1 MRLNDICDRWIR
13 RLPDSILSI
22 SDFGSKESTWN
33 LSNRTSLST
42 KIVFLVISISV
53 VSIIALA
60 TISINISQ
68 QTLKK
73 DAAQRLNVIASDRMQ
88 TMNNIWNLQM
98 EQVDSLASD
107 HDIPALLVL
116 RQRSTNNL
124 SSDQGSK
131 EMELITKIKEDT
143 FQRFRSLT
151 DKDSSLAIIQ
161 LIDNE
166 GELVT
171 SSNGNSQS
179 DFDNRQFALEI
190 MKNYQEDRLV
200 GGKLSN
206 PFYTIAYNTHEAAAV
221 LVIMAPVFDPD
232 SMVEGS
238 PGRVPLGSVVVFKEI
253 DSANNILGDKRFM
266 GETGESYLVDRNGLM
281 LTNSR
286 FDESARYQQ
295 VVSSVPVEACFKDGA
310 DVNAAQYI
318 SYRDKLVFGT
328 SQCER
333 NIGIALLAEQ
343 DNTELFSPIVTLQQ
357 QYLVIILGIICA
369 AALVSFYL
377 SLSILRPLQ
386 KLRDIMKNVQSGT
399 FQKSDIIRS
408 DEIGDLSTS
417 FNSMVDELE
426 IRAKKLKLRNDILE
440 LMSARLG
447 AQADALAKADKEKE
461 EFSTM
466 ISDELKRFVIPI
478 IGYCELI
485 LDGSLGEIGK
495 KPKEKVEIMLERA
508 WSLQNLVQNILDV
521 RRLDS
526 GMLKMNIQRDVSVT
540 WLIQQ
545 SVGRVSAIARSK
557 GITIDVETDE
567 RMKLDC
573 DPARTVQMLENLL
586 EYSIR
591 STTEDNV
598 SKIQL
603 RASLSSELVD
613 REVSVVFA
621 VESDNARISEQQ
633 KKDILSNKFYNL
645 DTSFTRTSGGM
656 DLDIVIVRSIVEAH
670 RGRISIQSDNG
681 KSRIVVSMP
690 LGQNTKI
697 PAAA

>member
-1 MRLNDICDRWIR
+1 LA
-13 RLPDSILSI
+13 
-22 SDFGSKESTWN
+22 T
-33 LSNRTSLST
+33 RTSLST
-42 KIVFLVISISV
+42 KIVFLVICISV
-53 VSIIALA
+53 VSIIAVA

-68 QTLKK
+68 QALKK

-88 TMNNIWNLQM
+88 TMKNIWNLQM

-107 HDIPALLVL
+107 PNIQALIVL
-116 RQRSTNNL
+116 RQ
-124 SSDQGSK
+124 SSNSNFSNDNDQK
-131 EMELITKIKEDT
+131 EIELITKIRDDT
-143 FQRFRSLT
+143 FERFRSLT
-151 DKDSSLAIIQ
+151 DKDSALAIIQ
-161 LIDNE
+161 LIDNN

-171 SSNGNSQS
+171 SSRGNAQN

-190 MKNYQEDRLV
+190 MKNYQQDRLV

-206 PFYTIAYNTHEAAAV
+206 PFYTLAYNTNEAAAV

-232 SMVEGS
+232 SITNGS
-238 PGRVPLGSVVVFKEI
+238 PVGVPIGSVVVFK
-253 DSANNILGDKRFM
+253 DLDNANNILGDKRFM

-281 LTNSR
+281 LTSSR

-295 VVSSVPVEACFKDGA
+295 VVSSVPVEACFKNGA
-310 DVNAAQYI
+310 DINAAQYI

-333 NIGIALLAEQ
+333 NIGVTLLAEQ
-343 DNTELFSPIVTLQQ
+343 DNAELFSPIVSLQN
-357 QYLVIILGIICA
+357 QYMVIILGIICA

-386 KLRDIMKNVQSGT
+386 KLRGIMKSVQDGT
-399 FQKSDIIRS
+399 FQKADIIRG
-408 DEIGDLSTS
+408 DEIGDLSNS

-447 AQADALAKADKEKE
+447 AQAEALAKADKEKE

-526 GMLKMNIQRDVSVT
+526 GILKMNVQRDVSVN
-540 WLIQQ
+540 WLVQRCVDR
-545 SVGRVSAIARSK
+545 VGAIARSK
-557 GITIDVETDE
+557 GIAIDVETDE
-567 RMKLDC
+567 RIKLDC
-573 DPARTVQMLENLL
+573 DANRTIQMLENLL

-591 STTEDNV
+591 STVEDNV
-598 SKIQL
+598 SRIQL

-621 VESDNARISEQQ
+621 VEADRARISEQQ
-633 KKDILSNKFYNL
+633 RKDILSNKFYNL
-645 DTSFTRTSGGM
+645 DTSFTRTAGGT
-656 DLDIVIVRSIVEAH
+656 DLSIVIVRSIVEAH
-670 RGRISIQSDNG
+670 RGRISIQNDNG

-690 LGQNTKI
+690 LGQNTKM

>member
-1 MRLNDICDRWIR
+1 
-13 RLPDSILSI
+13 
-22 SDFGSKESTWN
+22 
-33 LSNRTSLST
+33 
-42 KIVFLVISISV
+42 
-53 VSIIALA
+53 
-60 TISINISQ
+60 
-68 QTLKK
+68 
-73 DAAQRLNVIASDRMQ
+73 
-88 TMNNIWNLQM
+88 M

-107 HDIPALLVL
+107 PNIQALIVL
-116 RQRSTNNL
+116 RQ
-124 SSDQGSK
+124 SSNSNFSNDNDQK
-131 EMELITKIKEDT
+131 EIELITKIRDDT
-143 FQRFRSLT
+143 FERFRSLT
-151 DKDSSLAIIQ
+151 DKDSALAIIQ
-161 LIDNE
+161 LIDNN

-171 SSNGNSQS
+171 SSRGNAQS

-190 MKNYQEDRLV
+190 MKNYQQDRLV

-206 PFYTIAYNTHEAAAV
+206 PFYTLAYNTNEAAAV

-232 SMVEGS
+232 SITNGS
-238 PGRVPLGSVVVFKEI
+238 PVGVPIGSVVVFK
-253 DSANNILGDKRFM
+253 DLDNANNILGDKRFM

-281 LTNSR
+281 LTSSR

-295 VVSSVPVEACFKDGA
+295 VVSSVPVEACFKNGA
-310 DVNAAQYI
+310 DINAAQYI

-333 NIGIALLAEQ
+333 NIGVTLLAEQ
-343 DNTELFSPIVTLQQ
+343 DNAELFSPIVSLQN
-357 QYLVIILGIICA
+357 QYMVIILGIICA

-386 KLRDIMKNVQSGT
+386 KLRGIMKSVQDGT
-399 FQKSDIIRS
+399 FQKADIIRG
-408 DEIGDLSTS
+408 DEIGDLSNS

-447 AQADALAKADKEKE
+447 AQAEALAKADKEKE

-526 GMLKMNIQRDVSVT
+526 GILKMNVQRDVSVN
-540 WLIQQ
+540 WLVQRCVDR
-545 SVGRVSAIARSK
+545 VGAIARSK
-557 GITIDVETDE
+557 GIAIDVETDE
-567 RMKLDC
+567 RIKLDC
-573 DPARTVQMLENLL
+573 DPNRTIQMLENLL

-591 STTEDNV
+591 STVEDNV
-598 SKIQL
+598 SRIQL
-603 RASLSSELVD
+603 RVSLSSELVD

-621 VESDNARISEQQ
+621 VEADRARISEQQ
-633 KKDILSNKFYNL
+633 RKDILSNKFYNL
-645 DTSFTRTSGGM
+645 DTSFTRTAGGT
-656 DLDIVIVRSIVEAH
+656 DLSIVIVRSIVEAH
-670 RGRISIQSDNG
+670 RGRISIQNDNG

-690 LGQNTKI
+690 LGQNTKM

>member
-1 MRLNDICDRWIR
+1 MAI
-13 RLPDSILSI
+13 
-22 SDFGSKESTWN
+22 
-33 LSNRTSLST
+33 RTSLST
-42 KIVFLVISISV
+42 KIVFLVICISV

-68 QTLKK
+68 QALKK

-88 TMNNIWNLQM
+88 TMKNIWNLQM

-107 HDIPALLVL
+107 HDIQALLVL
-116 RQRSTNNL
+116 RQSSNNNL
-124 SSDQGSK
+124 SNDQDQNEK
-131 EMELITKIKEDT
+131 ALVTKIRDDT

-151 DKDSSLAIIQ
+151 DKDSALAIIQ
-161 LIDNE
+161 LIDNN

-171 SSNGNSQS
+171 SSKGNSLS
-179 DFDNRQFALEI
+179 DFDNREFALEI
-190 MKNYQEDRLV
+190 MKNYQQDRLV

-206 PFYTIAYNTHEAAAV
+206 SFYTVAYNANEAAAV

-232 SMVEGS
+232 SFADGS
-238 PGRVPLGSVVVFKEI
+238 PVLVQIGSVVVFKDIEN
-253 DSANNILGDKRFM
+253 ANSILGDKRFM

-295 VVSSVPVEACFKDGA
+295 VVGSVPVEACFKNGA
-310 DVNAAQYI
+310 DINAAQYI

-333 NIGIALLAEQ
+333 NIGVTLLAEQ
-343 DNTELFSPIVTLQQ
+343 DNAELFSPIVSLQN

-386 KLRDIMKNVQSGT
+386 MLRSIMKKVQSGT
-399 FQKSDIIRS
+399 FQKADIIRG
-408 DEIGDLSTS
+408 DEIGDLSNS

-447 AQADALAKADKEKE
+447 AQAEALAKADKEKE

-526 GMLKMNIQRDVSVT
+526 GILKMNVQRDVSVN
-540 WLIQQ
+540 WLVQQ
-545 SVGRVSAIARSK
+545 CVDRVGAIARSK
-557 GITIDVETDE
+557 GIAIDVETDE
-567 RMKLDC
+567 RIKLDC
-573 DPARTVQMLENLL
+573 DANRTIQMLENLL

-591 STTEDNV
+591 STEDNV
-598 SKIQL
+598 SRIQL
-603 RASLSSELVD
+603 IASLSSELVD

-621 VESDNARISEQQ
+621 VEADRARISEQQ
-633 KKDILSNKFYNL
+633 RNDILSNKFYNL
-645 DTSFTRTSGGM
+645 DTSFTRTAGGT
-656 DLDIVIVRSIVEAH
+656 DLSIVIVRSIVEAH
-670 RGRISIQSDNG
+670 RGRISIQNDNG

-690 LGQNTKI
+690 LGQNTKM

>member
-1 MRLNDICDRWIR
+1 LA
-13 RLPDSILSI
+13 
-22 SDFGSKESTWN
+22 T
-33 LSNRTSLST
+33 RTSLST
-42 KIVFLVISISV
+42 KIVFLVICISV
-53 VSIIALA
+53 VSIIAVA

-68 QTLKK
+68 QALKK

-88 TMNNIWNLQM
+88 TMKNIWNLQM

-107 HDIPALLVL
+107 PNIQALIVL
-116 RQRSTNNL
+116 RQNSNSNL
-124 SSDQGSK
+124 SNDHDQK
-131 EMELITKIKEDT
+131 EIELITKIRDDT
-143 FQRFRSLT
+143 FERFRSLT
-151 DKDSSLAIIQ
+151 DKDSALAIIQ
-161 LIDNE
+161 LIDNN

-171 SSNGNSQS
+171 SSRGNAQS

-190 MKNYQEDRLV
+190 MKNYQQDRLV

-206 PFYTIAYNTHEAAAV
+206 PFYTLAYNTNEAAAV

-232 SMVEGS
+232 SITNGS
-238 PGRVPLGSVVVFKEI
+238 PVGVPIGSVVVFK
-253 DSANNILGDKRFM
+253 DLDNANNILGDKRFM

-281 LTNSR
+281 LTSSR

-295 VVSSVPVEACFKDGA
+295 VVSSVPVEACFKNGA
-310 DVNAAQYI
+310 DINAAQYI

-333 NIGIALLAEQ
+333 NIGVTLLAEQ
-343 DNTELFSPIVTLQQ
+343 DNAELFSPIVSLQN
-357 QYLVIILGIICA
+357 QYMVIILGIICA

-386 KLRDIMKNVQSGT
+386 KLRGIMKSVQDGT
-399 FQKSDIIRS
+399 FQKADIIRG
-408 DEIGDLSTS
+408 DEIGDLSNS

-447 AQADALAKADKEKE
+447 AQAEALAKADKEKE

-526 GMLKMNIQRDVSVT
+526 GILKMNVQRDVSVN
-540 WLIQQ
+540 WLVQRCVDR
-545 SVGRVSAIARSK
+545 VGAIARSK
-557 GITIDVETDE
+557 GIAIDVETDE
-567 RMKLDC
+567 RIKLDC
-573 DPARTVQMLENLL
+573 DPNRTIQMLENLL

-591 STTEDNV
+591 STVEDNV
-598 SKIQL
+598 SRIQL
-603 RASLSSELVD
+603 RVSLSSELVD

-621 VESDNARISEQQ
+621 VEADRARISEQQ
-633 KKDILSNKFYNL
+633 RKDILSNKFYNL
-645 DTSFTRTSGGM
+645 DTSFTRTAGGT
-656 DLDIVIVRSIVEAH
+656 DLSIVIVRSIVEAH
-670 RGRISIQSDNG
+670 RGRISIQNDNG

-690 LGQNTKI
+690 LGQNTKM

>member
-1 MRLNDICDRWIR
+1 MVIC
-13 RLPDSILSI
+13 
-22 SDFGSKESTWN
+22 
-33 LSNRTSLST
+33 
-42 KIVFLVISISV
+42 ISV
-53 VSIIALA
+53 VSIIAVA

-68 QTLKK
+68 QALKK

-88 TMNNIWNLQM
+88 TMKNIWNLQM

-107 HDIPALLVL
+107 PNIQALIVL
-116 RQRSTNNL
+116 RQSSNSNL
-124 SSDQGSK
+124 SNDNDQK
-131 EMELITKIKEDT
+131 EIELITKIRDDT
-143 FQRFRSLT
+143 FERFRSLT
-151 DKDSSLAIIQ
+151 DKDSALAIIQ
-161 LIDNE
+161 LIDNN

-171 SSNGNSQS
+171 SSRGNAQN

-190 MKNYQEDRLV
+190 MKNYQQDRLV
-200 GGKLSN
+200 GGKISN
-206 PFYTIAYNTHEAAAV
+206 PFYTLAYNTNEAAAF

-232 SMVEGS
+232 SITNGS
-238 PGRVPLGSVVVFKEI
+238 PVGVPIGSVVVFK
-253 DSANNILGDKRFM
+253 DLDNANNILGDKRFM

-281 LTNSR
+281 LTSSR

-295 VVSSVPVEACFKDGA
+295 VVSSVPVEACFKNGA
-310 DVNAAQYI
+310 DINAAQYI

-333 NIGIALLAEQ
+333 NIGVTLLAEQ
-343 DNTELFSPIVTLQQ
+343 DNAELFSPIVSLQN
-357 QYLVIILGIICA
+357 QYMVIILGIICA

-386 KLRDIMKNVQSGT
+386 KLRGIMKSVQDGT
-399 FQKSDIIRS
+399 FQKADIIRG
-408 DEIGDLSTS
+408 DEIGDLSNS

-447 AQADALAKADKEKE
+447 AQAEALAKADKEKE

-526 GMLKMNIQRDVSVT
+526 GILKMNVQRDVSVN
-540 WLIQQ
+540 WLVQRCVDR
-545 SVGRVSAIARSK
+545 VGAIARSK
-557 GITIDVETDE
+557 GIAIDVETDE
-567 RMKLDC
+567 RIKLDC
-573 DPARTVQMLENLL
+573 DANRTIQMLENLL

-591 STTEDNV
+591 STVEDNV
-598 SKIQL
+598 SRIQL

-621 VESDNARISEQQ
+621 VEADRARISEQQ
-633 KKDILSNKFYNL
+633 RKDILSNKFYNL
-645 DTSFTRTSGGM
+645 DTSFTRTACGT
-656 DLDIVIVRSIVEAH
+656 DLSIVIVRSIVEAH
-670 RGRISIQSDNG
+670 RGRISIQNDNG

-690 LGQNTKI
+690 LGQNTKM

>member
-1 MRLNDICDRWIR
+1 MAI
-13 RLPDSILSI
+13 
-22 SDFGSKESTWN
+22 G
-33 LSNRTSLST
+33 TSLST
-42 KIVFLVISISV
+42 KIVFLVICISV

-68 QTLKK
+68 QALKK

-88 TMNNIWNLQM
+88 TMKNIWNLQM

-107 HDIPALLVL
+107 HDIQALLVL
-116 RQRSTNNL
+116 RQSSNNNL
-124 SSDQGSK
+124 SNDQDQN
-131 EMELITKIKEDT
+131 EMALVTKIRDDT

-151 DKDSSLAIIQ
+151 DKDSALAIIQ
-161 LIDNE
+161 LIDNN

-171 SSNGNSQS
+171 SSKGNSQS
-179 DFDNRQFALEI
+179 DFDNREFALEI
-190 MKNYQEDRLV
+190 MKNYQQDRLV

-206 PFYTIAYNTHEAAAV
+206 SFYTVAYNANQAAAV

-232 SMVEGS
+232 SFADGS
-238 PGRVPLGSVVVFKEI
+238 PVPVQIGSVVVFKDIEN
-253 DSANNILGDKRFM
+253 ANSILGDKRFM

-295 VVSSVPVEACFKDGA
+295 VVGSVPVEACFKNGA
-310 DVNAAQYI
+310 DINAAQYI

-333 NIGIALLAEQ
+333 NIGVTLLAEQ
-343 DNTELFSPIVTLQQ
+343 DNAELFSPIVSLQN
-357 QYLVIILGIICA
+357 QYLVIILVIICA

-386 KLRDIMKNVQSGT
+386 KLRSIMKNVQSGT
-399 FQKSDIIRS
+399 FQKADIIRG
-408 DEIGDLSTS
+408 DEIGDLSNS

-447 AQADALAKADKEKE
+447 AQAEALAKADKEKE

-526 GMLKMNIQRDVSVT
+526 GILKMNVQRDVSVN
-540 WLIQQ
+540 WLVQQ
-545 SVGRVSAIARSK
+545 CVDRVGAIARSK
-557 GITIDVETDE
+557 GIAIDVETDE
-567 RMKLDC
+567 RIKLDC
-573 DPARTVQMLENLL
+573 DANRTIQMLENLL

-591 STTEDNV
+591 STVEDNV
-598 SKIQL
+598 SRIQL

-621 VESDNARISEQQ
+621 VEADRARISEQQ
-633 KKDILSNKFYNL
+633 RKDILSNKFYNL
-645 DTSFTRTSGGM
+645 DTSFTRTAGGT
-656 DLDIVIVRSIVEAH
+656 DLSIVIVRSIVEAH
-670 RGRISIQSDNG
+670 RGRISIQNDNG

-690 LGQNTKI
+690 LGQNTKM

>member
-1 MRLNDICDRWIR
+1 
-13 RLPDSILSI
+13 
-22 SDFGSKESTWN
+22 
-33 LSNRTSLST
+33 
-42 KIVFLVISISV
+42 
-53 VSIIALA
+53 
-60 TISINISQ
+60 
-68 QTLKK
+68 
-73 DAAQRLNVIASDRMQ
+73 MQ
-88 TMNNIWNLQM
+88 TMKNIWNLQM

-107 HDIPALLVL
+107 PNIQALIVL
-116 RQRSTNNL
+116 RQ
-124 SSDQGSK
+124 SSNSNFSNDNDQK
-131 EMELITKIKEDT
+131 EIELITKIRDDT
-143 FQRFRSLT
+143 FERFRSLT
-151 DKDSSLAIIQ
+151 DKDSALAIIQ
-161 LIDNE
+161 LIDNN

-171 SSNGNSQS
+171 SSRGNAQS

-190 MKNYQEDRLV
+190 MKNYQQDRLV

-206 PFYTIAYNTHEAAAV
+206 PFYTLAYNTNEAAAV

-232 SMVEGS
+232 SITNGS
-238 PGRVPLGSVVVFKEI
+238 PVGVPIGSVVVFK
-253 DSANNILGDKRFM
+253 DLDNANNILGDKRFM

-281 LTNSR
+281 LTSSR

-295 VVSSVPVEACFKDGA
+295 VVSSVPVEACFKNGA
-310 DVNAAQYI
+310 DINAAQYI

-333 NIGIALLAEQ
+333 NIGVTLLAEQ
-343 DNTELFSPIVTLQQ
+343 DNAELFSPIVSLQN
-357 QYLVIILGIICA
+357 QYMVIILGIICA

-386 KLRDIMKNVQSGT
+386 KLRGIMKSVQDGT
-399 FQKSDIIRS
+399 FQKADIIRG
-408 DEIGDLSTS
+408 DEIGDLSNS

-447 AQADALAKADKEKE
+447 AQAEALAKADKEKE

-526 GMLKMNIQRDVSVT
+526 GILKMNVQRDVSVN
-540 WLIQQ
+540 WLVQRCVDR
-545 SVGRVSAIARSK
+545 VGAIARSK
-557 GITIDVETDE
+557 GIAIDVETDE
-567 RMKLDC
+567 RIKLDC
-573 DPARTVQMLENLL
+573 DANRTIQMLENLL

-591 STTEDNV
+591 STVEDNV
-598 SKIQL
+598 SRIQL

-621 VESDNARISEQQ
+621 VEADRARISEQQ
-633 KKDILSNKFYNL
+633 RKDILSNKFYNL
-645 DTSFTRTSGGM
+645 DTSFTRTAGGT
-656 DLDIVIVRSIVEAH
+656 DLSIVIVRSIVEAH
-670 RGRISIQSDNG
+670 RGRISIQNDNG

-690 LGQNTKI
+690 LGQNTKM

>member
-1 MRLNDICDRWIR
+1 MAI
-13 RLPDSILSI
+13 
-22 SDFGSKESTWN
+22 
-33 LSNRTSLST
+33 RTSLST
-42 KIVFLVISISV
+42 KIVFLVICISV

-68 QTLKK
+68 QALKK

-88 TMNNIWNLQM
+88 TMKNIWNLQM

-107 HDIPALLVL
+107 HDIQALLVL
-116 RQRSTNNL
+116 RQSSNNNL
-124 SSDQGSK
+124 SNDQDQIEK
-131 EMELITKIKEDT
+131 ALVTKIRDDT

-151 DKDSSLAIIQ
+151 DKDSALAIIQ
-161 LIDNE
+161 LIDNN

-171 SSNGNSQS
+171 SSKGNSQS
-179 DFDNRQFALEI
+179 DFDNREFALEI
-190 MKNYQEDRLV
+190 MKNYQQDRLV

-206 PFYTIAYNTHEAAAV
+206 SFYTVAYNANEAATV

-232 SMVEGS
+232 SFADGPS
-238 PGRVPLGSVVVFKEI
+238 VPVQIGSVVVFKDIEN
-253 DSANNILGDKRFM
+253 ANSILGDKRFM

-295 VVSSVPVEACFKDGA
+295 VVGSVPVEACFKNGA
-310 DVNAAQYI
+310 DINAAQYI

-333 NIGIALLAEQ
+333 NIGVTLLAEQ
-343 DNTELFSPIVTLQQ
+343 DNAELFSPIVSLQN

-386 KLRDIMKNVQSGT
+386 KLRSIMKNVQSGT
-399 FQKSDIIRS
+399 FQKADIIRG
-408 DEIGDLSTS
+408 DEIGDLSNS

-447 AQADALAKADKEKE
+447 AQAEALAKADKEKE

-526 GMLKMNIQRDVSVT
+526 GILKMNVQRDVSVN
-540 WLIQQ
+540 WLVQQ
-545 SVGRVSAIARSK
+545 CVDRVGAIARSK
-557 GITIDVETDE
+557 GIAIDVETDE
-567 RMKLDC
+567 RIKLDC
-573 DPARTVQMLENLL
+573 DANRTIQMLENLL

-591 STTEDNV
+591 STVEDNV
-598 SKIQL
+598 SRIQL

-621 VESDNARISEQQ
+621 VEADRARISEQQ
-633 KKDILSNKFYNL
+633 RKDILSNKFYNL
-645 DTSFTRTSGGM
+645 DTSFTRTAGGT
-656 DLDIVIVRSIVEAH
+656 DLSIVIVRSIVEAH
-670 RGRISIQSDNG
+670 RGRISIQNDNG

-690 LGQNTKI
+690 LGQNTKM

>member
-1 MRLNDICDRWIR
+1 
-13 RLPDSILSI
+13 
-22 SDFGSKESTWN
+22 
-33 LSNRTSLST
+33 
-42 KIVFLVISISV
+42 LVICISV
-53 VSIIALA
+53 VSIIAVA

-68 QTLKK
+68 QALKK

-88 TMNNIWNLQM
+88 TMKNIWNLQM

-107 HDIPALLVL
+107 PNIQALIVL
-116 RQRSTNNL
+116 RQ
-124 SSDQGSK
+124 SSNSNFSNDNDQK
-131 EMELITKIKEDT
+131 EIELITKIRDDT
-143 FQRFRSLT
+143 FERFRSLT
-151 DKDSSLAIIQ
+151 DKDSALAIIQ
-161 LIDNE
+161 LIDNN

-171 SSNGNSQS
+171 SSRGNAQN

-190 MKNYQEDRLV
+190 MKNYQQDRLV
-200 GGKLSN
+200 GGKISN
-206 PFYTIAYNTHEAAAV
+206 PFYTLAYNTNEAAAF

-232 SMVEGS
+232 SITNGS
-238 PGRVPLGSVVVFKEI
+238 PVGVPIGSVVVFK
-253 DSANNILGDKRFM
+253 DLDNANNILGDKRFM

-281 LTNSR
+281 LTSSR

-295 VVSSVPVEACFKDGA
+295 VVSSVPVEACFKNGA
-310 DVNAAQYI
+310 DINAAQYI

-333 NIGIALLAEQ
+333 NIGVTLLAEQ
-343 DNTELFSPIVTLQQ
+343 DNAELFSPIVSLQN
-357 QYLVIILGIICA
+357 QYMVIILGIICA

-386 KLRDIMKNVQSGT
+386 KLRGIMKSVQDGT
-399 FQKSDIIRS
+399 FQKADIIRG
-408 DEIGDLSTS
+408 DEIGDLSNS

-447 AQADALAKADKEKE
+447 AQAEALAKADKEKE

-526 GMLKMNIQRDVSVT
+526 GILKMNVQRDVSVN
-540 WLIQQ
+540 WLVQRCVDR
-545 SVGRVSAIARSK
+545 VGAIARSK
-557 GITIDVETDE
+557 GIAIDVETDE
-567 RMKLDC
+567 RIKLDC
-573 DPARTVQMLENLL
+573 DANRTIQMLENLL

-591 STTEDNV
+591 STVEDNV
-598 SKIQL
+598 SRIQL

-621 VESDNARISEQQ
+621 VEADRARISEQQ
-633 KKDILSNKFYNL
+633 RKDILSNKFYNL
-645 DTSFTRTSGGM
+645 DTSFTRTAGGT
-656 DLDIVIVRSIVEAH
+656 DLSIVIVRSIVEAH
-670 RGRISIQSDNG
+670 RGRISIQNDNG

-690 LGQNTKI
+690 LGQNTKM

>member
-1 MRLNDICDRWIR
+1 MAI
-13 RLPDSILSI
+13 
-22 SDFGSKESTWN
+22 
-33 LSNRTSLST
+33 RTSLST
-42 KIVFLVISISV
+42 KIVFLVICISV

-68 QTLKK
+68 QALKK

-88 TMNNIWNLQM
+88 TMKNIWNLQM

-107 HDIPALLVL
+107 HDIQALLVL
-116 RQRSTNNL
+116 RQSSNNNL
-124 SSDQGSK
+124 SNDQDQNEK
-131 EMELITKIKEDT
+131 ALVTKIRDDT

-151 DKDSSLAIIQ
+151 DKDSALAIIQ
-161 LIDNE
+161 LIDNN

-171 SSNGNSQS
+171 SSKGNSLS
-179 DFDNRQFALEI
+179 DFDNREFALEI
-190 MKNYQEDRLV
+190 MKNYQQDRLV

-206 PFYTIAYNTHEAAAV
+206 SFYTVAYNANEAAAV

-232 SMVEGS
+232 SFADGS
-238 PGRVPLGSVVVFKEI
+238 PVLVQIGSVVVFKDIEN
-253 DSANNILGDKRFM
+253 ANSILGDKRFM

-295 VVSSVPVEACFKDGA
+295 VVGSVPVEACFKNGA
-310 DVNAAQYI
+310 DINAAQYI

-333 NIGIALLAEQ
+333 NIGVTLLAEQ
-343 DNTELFSPIVTLQQ
+343 DNAELFSPIVSLQN

-386 KLRDIMKNVQSGT
+386 MLRSIMKKVQSGT
-399 FQKSDIIRS
+399 FQKADIIRG
-408 DEIGDLSTS
+408 DEIGDLSNS

-447 AQADALAKADKEKE
+447 AQAEALAKADKEKE

-526 GMLKMNIQRDVSVT
+526 GILKMNVQRDVSVN
-540 WLIQQ
+540 WLVQQ
-545 SVGRVSAIARSK
+545 CVDRVGAIARSK
-557 GITIDVETDE
+557 GIAIDVETDE
-567 RMKLDC
+567 RIKLDC
-573 DPARTVQMLENLL
+573 DANRTIQMLENLL

-591 STTEDNV
+591 STVEDNV
-598 SKIQL
+598 SRIQL

-621 VESDNARISEQQ
+621 VEADRARISEQQ

-645 DTSFTRTSGGM
+645 DTSFTRTAGGT
-656 DLDIVIVRSIVEAH
+656 DLSIVIVRSIVEAH
-670 RGRISIQSDNG
+670 RGRISIQNDNG

-690 LGQNTKI
+690 LGQNTKM

>member
-1 MRLNDICDRWIR
+1 LA
-13 RLPDSILSI
+13 
-22 SDFGSKESTWN
+22 T
-33 LSNRTSLST
+33 RTSLST
-42 KIVFLVISISV
+42 KIVFLVICISV
-53 VSIIALA
+53 VSIIAVA

-68 QTLKK
+68 QALKK

-88 TMNNIWNLQM
+88 TMKNIWNLQM

-107 HDIPALLVL
+107 PNIQALIVL
-116 RQRSTNNL
+116 RQSSNSNL
-124 SSDQGSK
+124 SNDHDQK
-131 EMELITKIKEDT
+131 EIELITKIRDDT
-143 FQRFRSLT
+143 FERFRSLT
-151 DKDSSLAIIQ
+151 DKDSALAIIQ
-161 LIDNE
+161 LIDNN

-171 SSNGNSQS
+171 SSRGNAQS

-190 MKNYQEDRLV
+190 MKNYQQDRLV

-206 PFYTIAYNTHEAAAV
+206 PFYTLAYNTNEAAAV

-232 SMVEGS
+232 SITNGS
-238 PGRVPLGSVVVFKEI
+238 PVGVPIGSVVVFK
-253 DSANNILGDKRFM
+253 DLDNANNILGDKRFM

-281 LTNSR
+281 LTSSR

-295 VVSSVPVEACFKDGA
+295 VVSSVPVEACFKNGA
-310 DVNAAQYI
+310 DINAAQYI

-333 NIGIALLAEQ
+333 NIGVTLLAEQ
-343 DNTELFSPIVTLQQ
+343 DNAELFSPIVSLQN
-357 QYLVIILGIICA
+357 QYMVIILGIICA

-386 KLRDIMKNVQSGT
+386 KLRGIMKSVQDGT
-399 FQKSDIIRS
+399 FQKADIIRG
-408 DEIGDLSTS
+408 DEIGDLSNS

-447 AQADALAKADKEKE
+447 AQAEALAKADKEKE

-526 GMLKMNIQRDVSVT
+526 GILKMNVQRDVSVN
-540 WLIQQ
+540 WLVQRCVDR
-545 SVGRVSAIARSK
+545 VGAIARSK
-557 GITIDVETDE
+557 GIAIDVETDE
-567 RMKLDC
+567 RIKLDC
-573 DPARTVQMLENLL
+573 DPNRTIQMLENLL

-591 STTEDNV
+591 STVEDNV
-598 SKIQL
+598 SRIQL

-621 VESDNARISEQQ
+621 VEADRARISEQQ
-633 KKDILSNKFYNL
+633 RKDILSNKFYNL
-645 DTSFTRTSGGM
+645 DTSFTRTAGGT
-656 DLDIVIVRSIVEAH
+656 DLSIVIVRSIVEAH
-670 RGRISIQSDNG
+670 RGRISIQNDNG

-690 LGQNTKI
+690 LGQNTKM

>member
-1 MRLNDICDRWIR
+1 MAI
-13 RLPDSILSI
+13 
-22 SDFGSKESTWN
+22 
-33 LSNRTSLST
+33 RTSLST
-42 KIVFLVISISV
+42 KIVFLVICISV

-68 QTLKK
+68 QALKK

-88 TMNNIWNLQM
+88 TMKNIWNLQM

-107 HDIPALLVL
+107 HDIQALLVL
-116 RQRSTNNL
+116 RQSSNNNL
-124 SSDQGSK
+124 SNDQDQNEK
-131 EMELITKIKEDT
+131 ALVTKIRDDT

-151 DKDSSLAIIQ
+151 DKDSALAIIQ
-161 LIDNE
+161 LIDNN

-171 SSNGNSQS
+171 SSKGNSQS
-179 DFDNRQFALEI
+179 DFDNREFALEI
-190 MKNYQEDRLV
+190 MKNYQQDRLV

-206 PFYTIAYNTHEAAAV
+206 SFYTVAYNANEAAAV

-232 SMVEGS
+232 SFADGS
-238 PGRVPLGSVVVFKEI
+238 PVLVQIGSVVVFKDIEN
-253 DSANNILGDKRFM
+253 ANSILGDKRFM

-295 VVSSVPVEACFKDGA
+295 VVGSVPVEACFKNGA
-310 DVNAAQYI
+310 DINAAQYI

-333 NIGIALLAEQ
+333 NIGVTLLAEQ
-343 DNTELFSPIVTLQQ
+343 DNAELFSPIVSLQN

-386 KLRDIMKNVQSGT
+386 KLRSIMKNVQSGT
-399 FQKSDIIRS
+399 FQKADIIRG
-408 DEIGDLSTS
+408 DEIGDLSNS

-447 AQADALAKADKEKE
+447 AQAEALAKADKEKE

-526 GMLKMNIQRDVSVT
+526 GILKMNVQRDVSVN
-540 WLIQQ
+540 WLVQQ
-545 SVGRVSAIARSK
+545 CVDRVGAIARSK
-557 GITIDVETDE
+557 GIAIDVETDE
-567 RMKLDC
+567 RIKLDC
-573 DPARTVQMLENLL
+573 DANRTIQMLENLL

-591 STTEDNV
+591 STVEDNV
-598 SKIQL
+598 SRIQL

-621 VESDNARISEQQ
+621 VEADRARISEQQ
-633 KKDILSNKFYNL
+633 RNDILSNKFYNL
-645 DTSFTRTSGGM
+645 DTSFTRTAGGT
-656 DLDIVIVRSIVEAH
+656 DLSIVIVRSIVEAH
-670 RGRISIQSDNG
+670 RGRISIQNDNG

-690 LGQNTKI
+690 LGQNTKM